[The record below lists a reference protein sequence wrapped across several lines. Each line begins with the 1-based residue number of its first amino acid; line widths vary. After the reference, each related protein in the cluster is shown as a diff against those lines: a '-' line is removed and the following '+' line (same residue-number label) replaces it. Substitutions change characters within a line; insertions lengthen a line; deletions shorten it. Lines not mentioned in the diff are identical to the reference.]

1 VKSVTGV
8 FAAALE
14 ARPGLEVALCLEE
27 PALWQAIGRTVSLGR
42 CNCRL

>member
-1 VKSVTGV
+1 MESVTGV

-42 CNCRL
+42 CNCQL